1 MCGFGPCYADESK
14 AAHVFVEQSRTGFLF
29 KIACNG
35 WPRASSDMTQP
46 GPAPRYEVARK
57 GTTLGTYALSEIAAE
72 IASGKLAWTDDC
84 WAEGMESWVKLTDIK
99 DQVDSLATKGSV
111 STAPS
116 RTLLYVG
123 IAVIGLLSVGAV
135 SYLVFSSDSDA
146 DLTDSAPLSPSGSS
160 ASTRSRLDKTLGLK
174 LSETQAKITV
184 LVASSFD
191 TVKEPVGLTTYSH
204 RYYRGVGNRIP
215 LRVLIDSDG
224 RSNLQTFYQGK
235 KWIFHNQL
243 KFVFDQQTAE
253 TSVIP
258 AYKCDRNIADD
269 NSVTENCRFDAAGD
283 LKIVA
288 RLAGATGNKVTMH
301 MLGRNPV
308 EKTLSHE
315 TKEALRASHELA
327 ELLKTR
333 SKLLAELAIT
343 P

>member
-1 MCGFGPCYADESK
+1 
-14 AAHVFVEQSRTGFLF
+14 
-29 KIACNG
+29 
-35 WPRASSDMTQP
+35 MTQP
-46 GPAPRYEVARK
+46 GPEPRYEVARK
-57 GTTLGTYALSEIAAE
+57 GTTLGTYALSEIGAE

-99 DQVDSLATKGSV
+99 DQVESLATKGNV
-111 STAPS
+111 ATAPS
-116 RTLLYVG
+116 RTLLYLG
-123 IAVIGLLSVGAV
+123 MAVIGLLSVGAV
-135 SYLVFSSDSDA
+135 SYLAFSSGSDA
-146 DLTDSAPLSPSGSS
+146 DLTDGAPPSPGASS
-160 ASTRSRLDKTLGLK
+160 AATRSRLDKPLSLK

-191 TVKEPVGLTTYSH
+191 TVKEPAGLTTYSH

-215 LRVLIDSDG
+215 LRVQIDSDG
-224 RSNLQTFYQGK
+224 RFNLQTFYQGK

-258 AYKCDRNIADD
+258 AYKCGRDIGDD
-269 NSVTENCRFDAAGD
+269 NSVTENCRFEAAGD

-288 RLAGATGNKVTMH
+288 RLAAATGKKVTMQ
-301 MLGRNPV
+301 MLGRNTV

-315 TKEALRASHELA
+315 TKEALRESHELA

-333 SKLLAELAIT
+333 SKLLADLAIT

>member
-1 MCGFGPCYADESK
+1 
-14 AAHVFVEQSRTGFLF
+14 
-29 KIACNG
+29 
-35 WPRASSDMTQP
+35 
-46 GPAPRYEVARK
+46 
-57 GTTLGTYALSEIAAE
+57 LS
-72 IASGKLAWTDDC
+72 
-84 WAEGMESWVKLTDIK
+84 
-99 DQVDSLATKGSV
+99 
-111 STAPS
+111 
-116 RTLLYVG
+116 
-123 IAVIGLLSVGAV
+123 
-135 SYLVFSSDSDA
+135 
-146 DLTDSAPLSPSGSS
+146 
-160 ASTRSRLDKTLGLK
+160 LK

-191 TVKEPVGLTTYSH
+191 TAKEPVGLTTYSH

-215 LRVLIDSDG
+215 LRLQIDSDG
-224 RSNLQTFYQGK
+224 RFNLQTFYQGK

-258 AYKCDRNIADD
+258 AYKCGRNIGDD
-269 NSVTENCRFDAAGD
+269 NSVTENCRFEAAGD

-288 RLAGATGNKVTMH
+288 RLAAATGKKVTMQ

-315 TKEALRASHELA
+315 TKEALRESHELA

>member
-1 MCGFGPCYADESK
+1 MILLILSRK
-14 AAHVFVEQSRTGFLF
+14 AEGEFLF

-35 WPRASSDMTQP
+35 WPQASSDMTQP
-46 GPAPRYEVARK
+46 GPEPRYEVARK

-84 WAEGMESWVKLTDIK
+84 WAEGMESWVKLADIK
-99 DQVDSLATKGSV
+99 DQVDSLAAGGNVAK
-111 STAPS
+111 APS
-116 RTLLYVG
+116 RSLLYVG
-123 IAVIGLLSVGAV
+123 IGVISLLTVGAV
-135 SYLVFSSDSDA
+135 TYLALSPDPVVGPADS
-146 DLTDSAPLSPSGSS
+146 PPPSPSGSP
-160 ASTRSRLDKTLGLK
+160 AGTRIRLDKPLSLK

-191 TVKEPVGLTTYSH
+191 TVKEPAGLTTYSH

-215 LRVLIDSDG
+215 LRVQINADG
-224 RSNLQTFYQGK
+224 RFNLQTFYQGK
-235 KWIFHNQL
+235 NWIFHNQL
-243 KFVFDQQTAE
+243 KFAFNQQTAE

-258 AYKCDRNIADD
+258 AYQCRRDISDD
-269 NSVTENCRFDAAGD
+269 NSVTENCRFEATED
-283 LKIVA
+283 LKLVG
-288 RLAGATGNKVTMH
+288 RLAAAARTKVTMQ

-315 TKEALRASHELA
+315 TKEALRESHELA

-333 SKLLAELAIT
+333 SKLLADLAIT